1 LAAVRPRQITPPGL
15 WRWLG
20 NATQAAPGAAIT
32 LRRLLRGA
40 LKLTILVEFLVNL
53 YVPLGLE
60 LALIPVVFLFVMLQ
74 VVDQYRPT
82 EPRVTQFINGV
93 LIAVGLALIGY
104 VGVSAI
110 SNLDGFLTRKNAE
123 DLLAAPAL
131 TLALVPFLFVVAW
144 VSRREQE
151 NLRQRFRSATA

>member
-1 LAAVRPRQITPPGL
+1 
-15 WRWLG
+15 
-20 NATQAAPGAAIT
+20 
-32 LRRLLRGA
+32 
-40 LKLTILVEFLVNL
+40 VEFLVNL

-151 NLRQRFRSATA
+151 NLRQHFRSATA